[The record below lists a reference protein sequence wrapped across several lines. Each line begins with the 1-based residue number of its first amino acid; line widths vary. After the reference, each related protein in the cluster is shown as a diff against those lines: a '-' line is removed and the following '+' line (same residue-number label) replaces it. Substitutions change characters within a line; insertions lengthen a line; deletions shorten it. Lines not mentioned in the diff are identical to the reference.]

1 MRILTL
7 RVLKLYFRDKVA
19 VFFSLL
25 SSFIM
30 IVLYIVFL
38 SDTYTSSLSQIQGAS
53 QLMNQWVMAGI
64 LATSSVSTTIA
75 TFSMMVEDRSKKIEK
90 DFDCSPIHKKVLIF
104 SYYIAGLIVGYVLSL
119 ITLLFAQIYILYT
132 GGNWF
137 GWITTFKII
146 MILFLVV
153 IMNGSMMFYFTS
165 FFKSH
170 HAFSTATTLIG
181 TLIGFMTGIYVPIGS
196 LPEALQWLIKL
207 FPTSHGA
214 ALLRQIMMETSM
226 STCFQNVTD
235 VFVTNFQETFGVFY
249 SFGQV
254 TLSSFSN
261 ILYMIIFTFLFL
273 GMTFYFVKRKN

>member
-75 TFSMMVEDRSKKIEK
+75 TFSMMVEDRAKMIEK

-165 FFKSH
+165 FLKV
-170 HAFSTATTLIG
+170 I
-181 TLIGFMTGIYVPIGS
+181 M
-196 LPEALQWLIKL
+196 L
-207 FPTSHGA
+207 FPQPQH
-214 ALLRQIMMETSM
+214 
-226 STCFQNVTD
+226 
-235 VFVTNFQETFGVFY
+235 
-249 SFGQV
+249 
-254 TLSSFSN
+254 
-261 ILYMIIFTFLFL
+261 
-273 GMTFYFVKRKN
+273 